1 MNMQESL
8 LNSSFKYCED
18 ITKNHYEN
26 FPVASFLIPKNKR
39 KYICAIYAFAR
50 TADDFADEPCIE
62 GGKEKRLA
70 LLDEW
75 NGKLKDCFNGK
86 AYDPVFIALASTVKE
101 CDIPF
106 EPLENLLKAFRQD
119 VLKTRYTDFEEV
131 LNYCKYSANP
141 VGRIVLMVF
150 GKHNEEMFK
159 YSDKIC
165 TALQLTNFWQDVSVD
180 LKKNRVYIPLDEMR
194 EFSYSEV
201 QLFELDYNVS
211 FKKLLK
217 YQVEKTEKLFEEGK
231 ELIRLT
237 GEDESLKRLTWE
249 LKLTWLGG
257 KEILNKI
264 KLLDYDVLRI
274 RPKLNALNKL
284 KLLTKSIFFK

>member
-1 MNMQESL
+1 MQESL

-150 GKHNEEMFK
+150 GKHDEEMFK